1 MPETRIFPD
10 FKSEAEEAEWWDT
23 HEDESMEAFE
33 KAAAEGRLGRGTVAR
48 KAGLPT
54 TTIRLDP
61 VDIQLAREQAE
72 ERGLK
77 YQTYLKM
84 LIHEALTLHAK
95 TRESKVS

>member
-10 FKSEAEEAEWWDT
+10 FKLEAEEAEWWDS
-23 HEDESMEAFE
+23 HQDESIEAFT
-33 KAAAEGRLGRGTVAR
+33 KAAAEGRLSRGTTAH

-61 VDIQLAREQAE
+61 ADIQLARSQAE
-72 ERGLK
+72 KKGLK

-84 LIHEALTLHAK
+84 LIHEALT
-95 TRESKVS
+95 RESKAS